1 MEGEIR
7 SFLAQN
13 FVLGAD
19 MDRLPAT
26 ASLIETGLIDST
38 GVLELVAFLEETYA
52 ISIADSEL
60 VPEHLDTIESIVRFL
75 AESDRPAADPMTAG
89 AIEPDVLAIDPE
101 RATAE
106 IVEALRSPSVASSVV
121 EAASSA
127 SPAASTVQSRPLSRR
142 ARSARSER
150 WRC

>member
-19 MDRLPAT
+19 LDRLPAT

-60 VPEHLDTIESIVRFL
+60 VPENLDTIESIVRFL
-75 AESDRPAADPMTAG
+75 GEKRQAG
-89 AIEPDVLAIDPE
+89 
-101 RATAE
+101 
-106 IVEALRSPSVASSVV
+106 S
-121 EAASSA
+121 
-127 SPAASTVQSRPLSRR
+127 
-142 ARSARSER
+142 
-150 WRC
+150 